1 MRLDPACAVPVL
13 LVGGL
18 GASAVS
24 AFADDDVQPA
34 PPSIGADVPLTYFG
48 PPPSS
53 VMPELVGPVQLLK
66 SGTIDF
72 DAGTI
77 TLPLYYGTMWDGRS
91 VWYVVTDT
99 SDAAN
104 AEALGL
110 NHSGKLLYA
119 DTCRGVR
126 TAWLENDANLVFG
139 EGTVDFSPERVLVP
153 GPVDAPF
160 PPVAFEPGAVGDEFY
175 TPLVKILNPV
185 PNVYNAPIV
194 AFDVDESEIDFCDGE
209 VDHSKVHDQV
219 TAICPSERTVTL
231 KLVLG
236 HSFAKPV
243 FYLSLDAN
251 DPLPAAIE
259 GVTYAPA
266 LRDVDIGRDDSLFS
280 AVERLFL
287 VTNGQTGIDNPQR
300 QGLNSALLGEG
311 SPLNVIGGIPT
322 VALDYSPVWDL
333 NVGEWTQ
340 EAVDNGYRSRMTD
353 EFQFLGMVEQGFI
366 TGLDGAPFASS
377 GFVVNCPIVHRFL

>member
-1 MRLDPACAVPVL
+1 MRLDKPYALRALLACSVGVLAVT
-13 LVGGL
+13 
-18 GASAVS
+18 AV
-24 AFADDDVQPA
+24 ADDDVQPA
-34 PPSIGADVPLTYFG
+34 PPSIGTDIPLTYFG

-53 VMPELVGPVQLLK
+53 VMPELIGPLQLLK
-66 SGTIDF
+66 SGEIDF

-77 TLPLYYGTMWDGRS
+77 TLPLYKGAMWDGRA

-99 SDAAN
+99 SDEAN
-104 AEALGL
+104 AESLGL

-126 TAWLENDANLVFG
+126 TAWLQNDATLVFA
-139 EGTVDFSPERVLVP
+139 EGTVDFSPERVLTP
-153 GPVDAPF
+153 GPADAPF

-194 AFDVDESEIDFCDGE
+194 AFDVDEDQIDFCDGNP
-209 VDHSKVHDQV
+209 DYSLVHDQV
-219 TAICPSERTVTL
+219 TAICPSAGTVTF

-251 DPLPAAIE
+251 DPLPASLE

-287 VTNGQTGIDNPQR
+287 VTNGQTGVDNPQR

-322 VALDYSPVWDL
+322 VALDYSPLWDV

-366 TGLDGAPFASS
+366 TGPDGAPFSSS
-377 GFVVNCPIVHRFL
+377 GFIVNCPIVHRFL

>member
-1 MRLDPACAVPVL
+1 MRLDPARAVPVL
-13 LVGGL
+13 LVVGV
-18 GASAVS
+18 GASAVA
-24 AFADDDVQPA
+24 AFADDDVVPA
-34 PPSIGADVPLTYFG
+34 PPSIGTDIPLTYFG
-48 PPPSS
+48 PPPST

-104 AEALGL
+104 AQALGL

-126 TAWLENDANLVFG
+126 TASLENDAQLVFG
-139 EGTVDFSPERVLVP
+139 EGTVDFSPERIVVP

-160 PPVAFEPGAVGDEFY
+160 PPVAAEPGAVGDEYY

-185 PNVYNAPIV
+185 PHVYNAPIV
-194 AFDVDESEIDFCDGE
+194 AFDVDESDIEFCDGE
-209 VDHSKVHDQV
+209 VDYTKVHDQV
-219 TAICPSERTVTL
+219 TAICPSEGTVTL

-251 DPLPAAIE
+251 DPLPAALE

-287 VTNGQTGIDNPQR
+287 VTNGPTGIDNPQR

-311 SPLNVIGGIPT
+311 PPLNVIGGIPT
-322 VALDYSPVWDL
+322 VALDYSPMWDL

-353 EFQFLGMVEQGFI
+353 EFQFLGMVEQGFL